1 MDSVRIRAIAEEAVR
16 EIVRRA
22 GIVDGGES
30 ITVDRE
36 VTTEV
41 IEGYIM
47 AACSIGEEDA
57 DGGVGD

>member
-1 MDSVRIRAIAEEAVR
+1 VR